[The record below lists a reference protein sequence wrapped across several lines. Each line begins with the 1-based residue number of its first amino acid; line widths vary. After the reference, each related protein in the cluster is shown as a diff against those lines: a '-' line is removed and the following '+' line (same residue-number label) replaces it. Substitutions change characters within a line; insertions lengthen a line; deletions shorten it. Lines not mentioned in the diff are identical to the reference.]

1 MKRFLKCVGLFV
13 GIPLLLLLGLYVWTD
28 PFKCIHPFDVH
39 DVDNTNRE
47 YLSTELFLR
56 NEKSQQYNSFIF
68 SSSRGCGMN
77 AYRWKTYLSADA
89 HPFIFQAWS
98 ETLTGI
104 EMKMSYLDEH
114 QVPLDYVLVML
125 DIPGAFKK
133 EQLSHEAMTLKH
145 FIFTGKSRLSYNA
158 IQYFNFI
165 QKPSLWMSSVRKKV
179 KGSKTA
185 CHSDTITNDWN
196 KRNKLSFAEIPE
208 QDSLRDCSEISRQTF
223 FSKIEHRRNEGV
235 VVSEPLISKSFEDQL
250 CHIKDILD
258 RNQSDYYVILTPA
271 YCYTNAAAH
280 PDDLEKLKAVF
291 GEDRVYDFTGK
302 NEMTDDYNNYTDPN
316 HFGQRV
322 GWMILESI
330 YGDKE
335 KDTELSRL

>member
-1 MKRFLKCVGLFV
+1 MKRFLKCIGLFV
-13 GIPLLLLLGLYVWTD
+13 GIPVLLLLGLYIWTD
-28 PFKCIHPFDVH
+28 PFKCIHPFDVR

-56 NEKSQQYNSFIF
+56 NEESQHYNSFIF

-77 AYRWKTYLSADA
+77 AYRWKTYLPAEA

-104 EMKMSYLDEH
+104 EMKMSYLDKH
-114 QVPLDYVLVML
+114 QVPLDYVLIML

-145 FIFTGKSRLSYNA
+145 FIFTGKSRVSYNA

-165 QKPSLWMSSVRKKV
+165 QKPSLWVSSVRKKV

-185 CHSDTITNDWN
+185 CHSDTITNDWS
-196 KRNKLSFAEIPE
+196 KRNKYCYAEIPE
-208 QDSLRDCSEISRQTF
+208 QDSLKDCSETTRQTF
-223 FSKIEHRRNEGV
+223 LSKIAHRKKDEV
-235 VVSEPLISKSFEDQL
+235 VVSEPLISVSFENQL
-250 CHIKDILD
+250 RHIKTILD
-258 RNQSDYYVILTPA
+258 GNKSDYYVILSPA
-271 YCYTNAAAH
+271 YCYTNPAVNPA
-280 PDDLEKLKAVF
+280 DLEKLKEVF
-291 GEDRVYDFTGK
+291 GADRVYDFTGK
-302 NEMTDDYNNYTDPN
+302 NGMTDDYNNYTDPN

-322 GWMILESI
+322 GWMILEKI
-330 YGDKE
+330 Y
-335 KDTELSRL
+335 R